1 VTIKSRLEKRCIDRR
16 TEPVTI
22 RLNASTLDALD
33 EIACKHR
40 LSRNAVI
47 GDFVMVALGQYQQ
60 EFCKE

>member
-1 VTIKSRLEKRCIDRR
+1 MTLEQRLKKRSIDRR

-33 EIACKHR
+33 QIACKHR

-47 GDFVMVALGQYQQ
+47 GDFVMVALGQYHEEFYQ
-60 EFCKE
+60 E